1 MLTFHQSVPFCPK
14 IVLAGQLAIRTEKM
28 TLAIGESKSIK
39 ANYAF
44 FTIVNQNA
52 TAAILGTLIGSAV
65 EIIHKSSAA
74 KISVEKG
81 DSWGYLKIT
90 NNDDTELTFNVHLF
104 T

>member
-1 MLTFHQSVPFCPK
+1 
-14 IVLAGQLAIRTEKM
+14 M

-52 TAAILGTLIGSAV
+52 TAAILGALVGGV
-65 EIIHKSSAA
+65 VDIIHMNSTS

-90 NNDDTELTFNVHLF
+90 NNDDTELTLNVHLF